1 MAEKYYTDYKK
12 GEYKSYDA
20 YYRGWANIGLNS
32 SSTDDK
38 YGIYVGD
45 VGIGKKAGTTTSWSS
60 GRVRKTTVTVDGT
73 SYTKSASN
81 AIKWDYDDGTHNK
94 TIGNVGK
101 TVMIDKGTSPKTISL
116 KIYSAYCEGHSSYA
130 WYFTVSKTWS
140 ITIPSKSVTVTY
152 NANGGSNAPSSV
164 KQTCDKAFSL
174 GGGCTRTNYNFLG
187 WSTDANATKA
197 DYTSGESVQFTSNTT
212 LYAVWE
218 LGFNSASITDIKAYR
233 VNETPTSATPS
244 VANDGTMG
252 FVRFTVKNG
261 VNETHD
267 APQVAFKVGDSSFVA
282 TVNTDGDYYYAYTED
297 GFIPSTSSADVAI
310 NLTSAYTS
318 DSSVTKTVTQGT
330 FISTET
336 YIWDAYS
343 QNGYTSFAI
352 GGLAD
357 SEASKFDCYMDA
369 EFKKTATFDADATF
383 TTVSA
388 NALKV
393 GGIEFASDNKVLWS
407 AGDNTGYY
415 MKEDQTFE
423 FSEKVS
429 EQKNGI
435 VLVWSFYS
443 SGTQDYDFSYHFV
456 PKWHVATY
464 DGKGI
469 EFTMGSGTFNY
480 VCHKYCY
487 IYDDK
492 IVGNS
497 GNTKTGTASGITYK
511 NNSYVL
517 RAVLGV

>member
-60 GRVRKTTVTVDGT
+60 GRVRKTTVTVNGT

-116 KIYSAYCEGHSSYA
+116 KVYSAYCEGHSSYA

-152 NANGGSNAPSSV
+152 NANGGSNAPPSV

-267 APQVAFKVGDSSFVA
+267 APQVAFKVGGSSYVA

-343 QNGYTSFAI
+343 QNGVTSFAI

-383 TTVSA
+383 TNVSA
-388 NALKV
+388 NALTV
-393 GGIEFASDNKVLWS
+393 GAYTYAPQVL
-407 AGDNTGYY
+407 
-415 MKEDQTFE
+415 
-423 FSEKVS
+423 
-429 EQKNGI
+429 KNYDVTKSI
-435 VLVWSFYS
+435 S
-443 SGTQDYDFSYHFV
+443 SGADWISTGCTLTLDKGIWMVSGAIHFPNPSNGTGVSTRAIRVANNTTQDNGYIQIQRLASRNDYMASVSVSFPLVVEADSNEMEVQAYQSS
-456 PKWHVATY
+456 
-464 DGKGI
+464 GKTLSI
-469 EFTMGSGTFNY
+469 APRLY
-480 VCHKYCY
+480 AV
-487 IYDDK
+487 K
-492 IVGNS
+492 IG
-497 GNTKTGTASGITYK
+497 
-511 NNSYVL
+511 
-517 RAVLGV
+517 